1 VSERT
6 GIINP
11 LVANIR
17 NLNQTLAKHN
27 VSFGTSDHLEQLPG
41 LNKKT
46 NSAEID
52 TGKIRPPSSILKFNA
67 DSFRYNRE
75 GKIEAKLADANG
87 LFHTI
92 DLPDVFPPFL
102 DVTPQHIAQLF
113 AMGSDPLM
121 PLPPIGSEVAMVH
134 KTNRVVLG
142 PGGWLTTLHSIAS
155 RAIVRRDN
163 LSGLLERHGS
173 PEVARRRSTS
183 RSDLH
188 LSPFRDCDDV
198 ASLSMSEPDFDLS
211 FENSAL
217 TEYPTHLDVSTLSVE
232 EHQSMG
238 RKKNFPLKGAS
249 LSPRPDRATKMSRL
263 DAQLSLDQYNLAT
276 RPVAQPKVSLLR
288 VNTAGC

>member
-1 VSERT
+1 M
-6 GIINP
+6 
-11 LVANIR
+11 
-17 NLNQTLAKHN
+17 LAKRN
-27 VSFGTSDHLEQLPG
+27 VPFETSDLFEQLPG

-52 TGKIRPPSSILKFNA
+52 TSKIRPPSSILKFNA

-75 GKIEAKLADANG
+75 GKIEAILADDNG
-87 LFHTI
+87 LFHTT
-92 DLPDVFPPFL
+92 DLADVFPPFL

-134 KTNRVVLG
+134 KNNRAVLG
-142 PGGWLTTLHSIAS
+142 PGGWLTTLHNIVS
-155 RAIVRRDN
+155 RVIVRRDN

-173 PEVARRRSTS
+173 PEVARRQSTS

-188 LSPFRDCDDV
+188 LSPLRDRDDV
-198 ASLSMSEPDFDLS
+198 ASLGMSEPDFDLS
-211 FENSAL
+211 FGDSAL
-217 TEYPTHLDVSTLSVE
+217 TESPTHLDVSTLIIE
-232 EHQSMG
+232 AQQSMG
-238 RKKNFPLKGAS
+238 GKKNFHLKDAS

-263 DAQLSLDQYNLAT
+263 DAQLNLGQYNLAA

-288 VNTAGC
+288 VNTAGG